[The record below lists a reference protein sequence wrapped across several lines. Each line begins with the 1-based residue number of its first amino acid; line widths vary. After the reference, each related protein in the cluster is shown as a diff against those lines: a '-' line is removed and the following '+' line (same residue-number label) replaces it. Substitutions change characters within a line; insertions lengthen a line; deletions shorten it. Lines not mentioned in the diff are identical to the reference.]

1 VSRRRSTRVSQTIRF
16 GPFRFR
22 ISFGRGGTYVSGS
35 VPDGIGRLGVSTR
48 VGRRNR
54 RRSR

>member
-1 VSRRRSTRVSQTIRF
+1 MSPRRRSTRVSQSIRI

-22 ISFGRGGTYVSGS
+22 ISFGSGGTRVSGS
-35 VPDGIGRLGVSTR
+35 VPDGIGRLTVS
-48 VGRRNR
+48 RRLGGR